1 MLSVGDPSS
10 AEVKQVIACSQAV
23 VDAHTLG
30 TLTDLGAVA
39 DQITIGGPAGFET
52 STPLG
57 IATLA
62 DSYHA
67 TFKNFVTLTD
77 DQIADAV
84 KNNTVDCVALSSD
97 NPVISAQTMTV
108 LLDDKALVDPN
119 GLVPLVNT
127 EAATPLVLQA
137 LNEVSTKLT
146 PATFA
151 AMVDQVQNHGQS
163 PDYLASV
170 FLSTS

>member
-1 MLSVGDPSS
+1 M
-10 AEVKQVIACSQAV
+10 
-23 VDAHTLG
+23 
-30 TLTDLGAVA
+30 
-39 DQITIGGPAGFET
+39 
-52 STPLG
+52 
-57 IATLA
+57 
-62 DSYHA
+62 
-67 TFKNFVTLTD
+67 
-77 DQIADAV
+77 
-84 KNNTVDCVALSSD
+84 
-97 NPVISAQTMTV
+97 ISAQTMTV

-146 PATFA
+146 PAAFA
-151 AMVDQVQNHGQS
+151 SMVDQVQNHGQS